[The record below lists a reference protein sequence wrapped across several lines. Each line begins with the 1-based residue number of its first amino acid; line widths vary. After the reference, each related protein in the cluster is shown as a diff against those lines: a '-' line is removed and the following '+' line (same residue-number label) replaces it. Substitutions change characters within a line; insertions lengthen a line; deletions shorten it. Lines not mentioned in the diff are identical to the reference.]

1 MRGAQANRYA
11 TILQNWEQEAYAG
24 EYGEDWLVE
33 VGESVRWYC
42 EKCRDEGMVP
52 TFSGLMGFLLDRK
65 ERC

>member
-11 TILQNWEQEAYAG
+11 TTLQNWEQEAYAG